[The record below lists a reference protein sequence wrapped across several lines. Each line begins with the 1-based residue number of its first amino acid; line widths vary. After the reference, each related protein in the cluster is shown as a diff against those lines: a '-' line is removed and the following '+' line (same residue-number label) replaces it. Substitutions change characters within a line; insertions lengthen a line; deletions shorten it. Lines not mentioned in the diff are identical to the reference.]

1 MTGMTYLN
9 NSVLIKRKFA
19 LPYKVMT
26 IESYDLRY
34 CLMLR
39 LALEDEV
46 SLALTSNPSTWLRLA
61 KMGYQHAEK
70 LHRGIRDGTIGFLE
84 NEWEE
89 FISEHDSDTMQL
101 IAEGLSP
108 NPNRSAEL
116 DGFIEAS
123 DEAYLSDAWPQL
135 KVLGCWLGARLGS
148 SGCSRVITSMPPFA
162 TWVIEPARPR

>member
-1 MTGMTYLN
+1 
-9 NSVLIKRKFA
+9 
-19 LPYKVMT
+19 
-26 IESYDLRY
+26 
-34 CLMLR
+34 
-39 LALEDEV
+39 
-46 SLALTSNPSTWLRLA
+46 
-61 KMGYQHAEK
+61 MGYQHAEK

-135 KVLGCWLGARLGS
+135 KVLGCWLGVRLGS
-148 SGCSRVITSMPPFA
+148 SKAALALLQACHPSRRGLSSQRGRDECPN
-162 TWVIEPARPR
+162 RR

>member
-34 CLMLR
+34 YLMLR

-89 FISEHDSDTMQL
+89 FISEHDT
-101 IAEGLSP
+101 AT
-108 NPNRSAEL
+108 R
-116 DGFIEAS
+116 
-123 DEAYLSDAWPQL
+123 
-135 KVLGCWLGARLGS
+135 
-148 SGCSRVITSMPPFA
+148 CS
-162 TWVIEPARPR
+162 